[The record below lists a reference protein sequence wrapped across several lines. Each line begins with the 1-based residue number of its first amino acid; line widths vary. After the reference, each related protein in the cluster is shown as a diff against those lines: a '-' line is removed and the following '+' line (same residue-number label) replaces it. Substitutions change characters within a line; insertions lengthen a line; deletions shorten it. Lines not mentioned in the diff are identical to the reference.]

1 MVLSKSFENYVQLL
15 LSVTVSPSEVCVWHE
30 GLCMTSRFPSF
41 HFFSLHMKSEPL
53 RNPTLEIAEYVKEVE
68 PFKLSN

>member
-30 GLCMTSRFPSF
+30 DLCKISQFPSF
-41 HFFSLHMKSEPL
+41 HFFSLQMKNEL
-53 RNPTLEIAEYVKEVE
+53 LCNPTLEIAEYVKEVD